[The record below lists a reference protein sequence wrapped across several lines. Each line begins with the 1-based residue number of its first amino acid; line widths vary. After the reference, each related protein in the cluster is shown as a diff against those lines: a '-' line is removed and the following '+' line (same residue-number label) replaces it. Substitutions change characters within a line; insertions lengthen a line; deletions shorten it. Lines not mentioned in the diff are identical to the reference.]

1 MLDQARRPGSLSERI
16 ASMDRRLPATSDG
29 VRRGVAAGFIA
40 LRAATLVQL
49 AWALGNGSL
58 AEASRPWLSGL
69 AAAVFGVESVIVT
82 VLLLRKPSPEQP
94 TLATI
99 DVATLCLLHVSQIWY
114 SSPQTRAVTWD
125 AWAFGVSTTS
135 IILVV
140 CLTRWRWT
148 LLATGLVVAAY
159 LGSVGPSALDRGQM
173 TTVGAN
179 AFGYVSSVVVSRWGW
194 QYLMRLA
201 KRADDASTRAD
212 RAQRRLQTRQHQL
225 AHELHEQTGG
235 VLAFLEDLDLE
246 RLQADPDELA
256 RITERLSELALRARA
271 VLDEERQST
280 AADTLGAVARLAA
293 RSQAGRLHVTCSTD
307 SVDNLRLD
315 AQALAA
321 LQRAVESLLS
331 NVARH
336 AAVREATVY
345 ARCDR
350 KSFEVS
356 VTDVGIG
363 FDPQSVTRGFGLM
376 HVAGNDLRHYGFSV
390 HIQSAPGEGTCVT
403 ITGPIHPR
411 LRSV

>member
-1 MLDQARRPGSLSERI
+1 
-16 ASMDRRLPATSDG
+16 MDRRLPATSEG
-29 VRRGVAAGFIA
+29 VRLGVAAGFIA
-40 LRAATLVQL
+40 LRAATLAQL

-58 AEASRPWLSGL
+58 AEASRPWLSGS
-69 AAAVFGVESVIVT
+69 AAAGFAIESVLVT
-82 VLLLRKPSPEQP
+82 VLLLQKASPEQP

-99 DVATLCLLHVSQIWY
+99 DVITLCLLHMSQIWY
-114 SSPQTRAVTWD
+114 SSPETRAVTWD

-135 IILVV
+135 IILIV
-140 CLTRWRWT
+140 CLPRWRWT

-159 LGSVGPSALDRGQM
+159 MASVGPSAIDRGQM

-179 AFGYVSSVVVSRWGW
+179 AFGYVSSVIVSRWGW

-201 KRADDASTRAD
+201 KRADDASMRAA
-212 RAQRRLQTRQHQL
+212 RAQKRLQLRQHQL

-246 RLQADPDELA
+246 RLQANPDELA
-256 RITERLSELALRARA
+256 RITDRLSELTLRARA

-280 AADTLGAVARLAA
+280 AADTLGAVVKLAA
-293 RSQAGRLHVTCSTD
+293 RSQAGRLHVICSTD
-307 SVDNLRLD
+307 SVDHLRLD
-315 AQALAA
+315 PQPLAA

-336 AAVREATVY
+336 ASTREATVY
-345 ARCDR
+345 ARCDP

-363 FDPQSVTRGFGLM
+363 FDPRAVARGFGLM
-376 HVAGNDLRHYGFSV
+376 HVAGDHLRHYGFSV

-403 ITGPIHPR
+403 ITGPVHHGV
-411 LRSV
+411 RST